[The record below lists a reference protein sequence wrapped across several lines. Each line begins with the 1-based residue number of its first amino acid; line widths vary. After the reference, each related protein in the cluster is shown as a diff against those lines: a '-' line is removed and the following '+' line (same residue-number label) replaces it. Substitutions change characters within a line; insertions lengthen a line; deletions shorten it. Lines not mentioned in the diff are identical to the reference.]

1 MQGSAIDFASILGW
15 ILTRVWIFI
24 EALIYAGIGLVLL
37 FAAYKVFDKFTPT
50 DMNKAI
56 FEENKVAV
64 AIAVGAFILGIAL
77 IISAAIVG

>member
-1 MQGSAIDFASILGW
+1 MQGTAIDFVGILGW

-24 EALIYAGIGLVLL
+24 EAIIYAGVGIILL
-37 FAAYKVFDKFTPT
+37 FAAYRIFDRLTPT

-64 AIAVGAFILGIAL
+64 AIAVGSFVLGIA
-77 IISAAIVG
+77 IIILGAIHG

>member
-1 MQGSAIDFASILGW
+1 MQGPTIDLVSILGW

-24 EALIYAGIGLVLL
+24 EALLYAGIGLALL
-37 FAAYKVFDKFTPT
+37 FAAYKVFDRFTPT

-77 IISAAIVG
+77 IIAAAIVG